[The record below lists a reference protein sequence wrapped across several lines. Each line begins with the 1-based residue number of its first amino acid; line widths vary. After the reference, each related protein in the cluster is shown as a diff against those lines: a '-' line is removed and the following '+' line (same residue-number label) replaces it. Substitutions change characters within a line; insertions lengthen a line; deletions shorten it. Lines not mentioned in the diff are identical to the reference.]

1 MPHLSSA
8 PPDAPVIRDL
18 LKDPHIRLM
27 DFSTAEAFTRVF
39 PDLVQLTLPKG
50 VIELDPPNPASDVTL
65 LGNATKLVIRDDLHP
80 SIVQL
85 LAQTAK
91 EVHGKP
97 NIFQRT
103 GEFPTLVDS
112 EFPMS
117 QIAIEYYRNGPSVL
131 QEYLPFWMIV
141 YVRRMIAFLL
151 AAVVIIVPLFS
162 FAPRIYR
169 WFLEERIRKLYRRL
183 RTVEK
188 ALLGCSRADQLMA
201 LERELADI
209 DRASGAISMR
219 NSEPYF
225 MFRYHLDRTRARV
238 VDARQS
244 AEDGHSFLSKV
255 G

>member
-1 MPHLSSA
+1 
-8 PPDAPVIRDL
+8 
-18 LKDPHIRLM
+18 
-27 DFSTAEAFTRVF
+27 
-39 PDLVQLTLPKG
+39 
-50 VIELDPPNPASDVTL
+50 
-65 LGNATKLVIRDDLHP
+65 
-80 SIVQL
+80 
-85 LAQTAK
+85 
-91 EVHGKP
+91 
-97 NIFQRT
+97 
-103 GEFPTLVDS
+103 
-112 EFPMS
+112 
-117 QIAIEYYRNGPSVL
+117 
-131 QEYLPFWMIV
+131 LPFWMIV